1 MNSADGIR
9 ISFETQFNADTQTK
23 YLAVCGSLDVL
34 GNWEVERAVVADES
48 PENSG
53 KWIVTVNLPANVKF
67 EWKWVVVWRE
77 NHTAFRWEE
86 RANRVTEVGEES
98 CKCHAPWNEDAT
110 YKTLPQVSDGV
121 MWTSEDDGHVEKL
134 ADDPVPDDPQGYPIV
149 GSISSYIR
157 DIGFLIS
164 WSVQSIK
171 NGVVAIFQRIGGV
184 FRGGRA
190 HDHDD

>member
-1 MNSADGIR
+1 MNSTDGVNVC
-9 ISFETQFNADTQTK
+9 FDTQFNADIRTK

-34 GNWEVERAVVADES
+34 GNWEVDRAAVADET

-77 NHTAFRWEE
+77 NQTAFRWEE

-98 CKCHAPWNEDAT
+98 CRCHAPWNDDAT
-110 YKTLPQVSDGV
+110 YETLSHVSDG
-121 MWTSEDDGHVEKL
+121 MWTPADNDQVEKL
-134 ADDPVPDDPQGYPIV
+134 ADDQVLDDPQGYPIV
-149 GSISSYIR
+149 GSISSYFR

-164 WSVQSIK
+164 WSVQSVK
-171 NGVVAIFQRIGGV
+171 DRVVAIFRRIGGV
-184 FRGGRA
+184 FRRGSA
-190 HDHDD
+190 HDHDE